1 MCDVCLIN
9 YKLRPR
15 SKVSHIKQRYCCLQ
29 ISQAVAN
36 HAVQHSRCCICTRVY
51 SGFGRSLLFICTAPI
66 VHCWNYHTSPH
77 PPFLTINQDE
87 VNVFDFC
94 HGGLAKYWS
103 CAWRR
108 RKFAIEFI
116 STRGHSYN
124 TTHTAMAPLKCIK
137 LVSVVISLRANFHCM
152 HSYHSSCSASMLWC
166 TRSRHIDFHDLSLC
180 NCSVHVKRFPWLIN
194 PSIYT
199 FLPSLPWSVDC

>member
-1 MCDVCLIN
+1 MPYSIQDAASA
-9 YKLRPR
+9 PE
-15 SKVSHIKQRYCCLQ
+15 ST
-29 ISQAVAN
+29 QALVGACYLY
-36 HAVQHSRCCICTRVY
+36 AQH
-51 SGFGRSLLFICTAPI
+51 LLSI
-66 VHCWNYHTSPH
+66 VEITIPH
-77 PPFLTINQDE
+77 PPFLIINQDA

-152 HSYHSSCSASMLWC
+152 HSYHSSCSTSMLWC